1 MEIQGRR
8 AIVTG
13 GASGIGEATVAAL
26 RKGGA
31 TVAVLD
37 LDPGAADADVAI
49 RCDVADEASVTAA
62 VAQAVTELGGLD
74 IAYANAGIGAT
85 SPLLDLPAAEWD
97 RILDVNLRGVFLTI
111 RECGKVLRDAGRG
124 GVIVAT
130 ASSSG
135 LLAETGMA
143 HYNVSKA
150 GVIMLVRVAAQ
161 ELAPHGIRV
170 CAVAPGPVDTPML
183 NRPLSAPDIPEGAGE
198 ALKRSMA
205 AAAPMGRLATAGD
218 IAAAVLAL
226 VQLDWVTG
234 ITLPCDG
241 GLTQVSPISVPQTA
255 GSPS

>member
-1 MEIQGRR
+1 VEIQGRR

-13 GASGIGEATVAAL
+13 GSSGIGEATVAAL
-26 RKGGA
+26 RKAGA

-37 LDPGAADADVAI
+37 LEPGAADADVAI
-49 RCDVADEASVTAA
+49 ECDVADESSLTAA
-62 VAQAVTELGGLD
+62 VQQAVRELGGLD
-74 IAYANAGIGAT
+74 IAYANAGIGGT
-85 SPLLDLPAAEWD
+85 SPLLDLATADWD
-97 RILDVNLRGVFLTI
+97 RILGVNLRGVFLTI

-130 ASSSG
+130 ASTSG
-135 LLAETGMA
+135 LLAEMGMA

-150 GVIMLVRVAAQ
+150 GVVMLVRVAAQ

-183 NRPLSAPDIPEGAGE
+183 NRPLSSPEIPQEIGE
-198 ALKRSMA
+198 ALKRSMGD
-205 AAAPMGRLATAGD
+205 AAPMGRLAQASD

-234 ITLPCDG
+234 ITLPADG
-241 GLTQVSPISVPQTA
+241 GLTQVSPISVPRQA
-255 GSPS
+255 GAGA